1 MKYRGVETWCE
12 KYQCK
17 HKLHDASE
25 FEIKIDFC
33 RFDWFVLVTSIK
45 VSFNHKLS
53 TKIVKLQNHYFV
65 SIKTF
70 KLAVDLYRVDDY
82 HLTVIS
88 YMKSPLNLKSKH
100 CYLDDSYS
108 MNHIAWMDPEFIN
121 YKKNEC
127 DATKLLWQR
136 WVSFEQLVKITFSES
151 WKTSTTLELS
161 FQSHSK

>member
-53 TKIVKLQNHYFV
+53 TKIVKIQNHYFV

-100 CYLDDSYS
+100 CYLDDSYEWIQNS
-108 MNHIAWMDPEFIN
+108 LTTKTMNVMPQSFCDKDEFHSN
-121 YKKNEC
+121 NWS
-127 DATKLLWQR
+127 KLPFLNH
-136 WVSFEQLVKITFSES
+136 EKLQL
-151 WKTSTTLELS
+151 L
-161 FQSHSK
+161 